1 MTSIDDDPMHTSTS
15 KKRKSFTLVAIASS
29 SIAIAGAIGALALG
43 VTPTLA
49 AELAQD
55 PDTQIAVFMVPLTLL
70 VLAMLF
76 EVARIA
82 FRGALPAESPVRRPP
97 RRPWSPGRG
106 EG

>member
-15 KKRKSFTLVAIASS
+15 KQRKGFRLAAIASS
-29 SIAIAGAIGALALG
+29 TIVAVGVAGALALG
-43 VTPTLA
+43 VTPAEA
-49 AELAQD
+49 ASFAQD
-55 PDTQIAVFMVPLTLL
+55 PDTQVAVFMVPLTLL

-82 FRGALPAESPVRRPP
+82 FRGALPAEPPIRRPP

>member
-1 MTSIDDDPMHTSTS
+1 M
-15 KKRKSFTLVAIASS
+15 AIASS
-29 SIAIAGAIGALALG
+29 TVAVTGAIGALALG
-43 VTPTLA
+43 VTTA
-49 AELAQD
+49 AAAQLAQD

-97 RRPWSPGRG
+97 RRPWSPNRG